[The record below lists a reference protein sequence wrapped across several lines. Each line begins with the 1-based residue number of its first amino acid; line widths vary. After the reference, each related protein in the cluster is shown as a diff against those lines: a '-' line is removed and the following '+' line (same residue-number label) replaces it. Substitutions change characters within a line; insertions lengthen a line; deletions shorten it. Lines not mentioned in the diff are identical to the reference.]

1 MIPAFAHV
9 ASHLT
14 GVLPAARAVVALVAA
29 GLAWW
34 SWPAAAQQVYRCG
47 NAYVHA
53 PCPQGRPVD
62 VADPRDP
69 AQVEQARAQTARDQQ
84 LADQLHRENAAR
96 EAAHRKALLA
106 EAKQAQKMAAAQRR
120 AARARERA
128 RKDAQQLA
136 TRKAVSPKA
145 LP

>member
-1 MIPAFAHV
+1 MIPAFAHF
-9 ASHLT
+9 APHLI
-14 GVLPAARAVVALVAA
+14 GLLPASRMALALVAA

-34 SWPAAAQQVYRCG
+34 LWPAAAQEVYRCG
-47 NAYVHA
+47 NAYAHA
-53 PCPQGRPVD
+53 PCPQGKAVD
-62 VADPRDP
+62 VADPRDS

-84 LADQLHRENAAR
+84 LADRLHRENAAR

-106 EAKQAQKMAAAQRR
+106 EAKQAQKMAAAQGR
-120 AARARERA
+120 AVRARERA
-128 RKDAQQLA
+128 RKAAQQQA

>member
-1 MIPAFAHV
+1 MIPASVHF
-9 ASHLT
+9 ASHFIGL
-14 GVLPAARAVVALVAA
+14 LPASRVAFALVAA
-29 GLAWW
+29 GLTWW
-34 SWPAAAQQVYRCG
+34 SWPAAAQEVYRCG
-47 NAYVHA
+47 NAYAHV
-53 PCPQGRPVD
+53 PCPQGRSVD

-84 LADQLHRENAAR
+84 LADRLHRENAAR

-120 AARARERA
+120 AVRAKERA
-128 RKDAQQLA
+128 RKAAQQQA